1 LWFQEV
7 LHHKIDSQVALYV
20 VAVLEYISA
29 DILLVRVVQF
39 FPRLFVL
46 YWVPNFQL
54 TGSYVKN
61 IHNVY
66 ISSQDIQI
74 AICADKVL
82 MDMFHQEEDK
92 IPIAPP
98 PAVVNPIEDEDSPVV
113 RASVTYEEV
122 VKDLIHDEK
131 QYLRDLNM
139 ITKVFRE
146 EIAKLVPPGSKVSDQ
161 VKDLQIRQC

>member
-1 LWFQEV
+1 
-7 LHHKIDSQVALYV
+7 
-20 VAVLEYISA
+20 
-29 DILLVRVVQF
+29 
-39 FPRLFVL
+39 
-46 YWVPNFQL
+46 
-54 TGSYVKN
+54 
-61 IHNVY
+61 VY

-146 EIAKLVPPGSKVSDQ
+146 EIAKLVPHGSKVSDRQ
-161 VKDLQIRQC
+161 RDLCAGLC

>member
-1 LWFQEV
+1 
-7 LHHKIDSQVALYV
+7 
-20 VAVLEYISA
+20 
-29 DILLVRVVQF
+29 
-39 FPRLFVL
+39 
-46 YWVPNFQL
+46 L

-61 IHNVY
+61 IHNIY

-98 PAVVNPIEDEDSPVV
+98 PAVVSQIEDEDSPVV

-146 EIAKLVPPGSKVSDQ
+146 EIAKLVPPGSKVSFSSLFRSL
-161 VKDLQIRQC
+161 VIIFIKLSPRIWT